1 MITARHDGR
10 EPAALL
16 VEFRDRLPK
25 GRVLDVAMGYG
36 RHALYLAAAG
46 WEVDAVERDP
56 EAVAACRA
64 EARRRGLSIN
74 VIEADL
80 DVYRPPASTYDLI
93 TCFYF
98 LDRALIPHIRDAL
111 KPGGVIIYE
120 TFSIEN
126 QRRFGAPRRTEFCLQ
141 PNELLT
147 LFEGFLIMDVREGMV
162 GGQYA
167 ASLVASKPGGDHG

>member
-1 MITARHDGR
+1 MTARHDGR

-25 GRVLDVAMGYG
+25 GKALDVAMGYG

-126 QRRFGAPRRTEFCLQ
+126 QRRFGGPRRTEFCLQ

-147 LFEGFLIMDVREGMV
+147 LFEGFLIMDAREGMV

-167 ASLVASKPGGDHG
+167 ASLVARKPGGDHG

>member
-1 MITARHDGR
+1 MTARHDGR

-25 GRVLDVAMGYG
+25 GRALDVAMGYG

-64 EARRRGLSIN
+64 DARRRGVSIN

-80 DVYRPPASTYDLI
+80 DVYRLPASTYDLI

-98 LDRALIPHIRDAL
+98 LDRALIPRIRDAL
-111 KPGGVIIYE
+111 KPGGVIVYE

-126 QRRFGAPRRTEFCLQ
+126 QRRFGTPRRVEFCLQ

-147 LFEGFLIMDVREGMV
+147 LFEGFLVMDAREGLV

-167 ASLVASKPGGDHG
+167 ASLVASKPVGDHG

>member
-1 MITARHDGR
+1 MTARHDGR

-25 GRVLDVAMGYG
+25 GKALDVAMGYG

-147 LFEGFLIMDVREGMV
+147 LFEGFLIMDAREGMV

-167 ASLVASKPGGDHG
+167 ASLVARKPGGDHG

>member
-1 MITARHDGR
+1 MTARHDGR

-25 GRVLDVAMGYG
+25 GRALDVAMGYG

-46 WEVDAVERDP
+46 WEVDGVERDA
-56 EAVAACRA
+56 EAIAACRE

-80 DVYRPPASTYDLI
+80 DVYRLPASTYDLV

-98 LDRALIPHIRDAL
+98 LDRALIPQIRDAL
-111 KPGGVIIYE
+111 KPGGVIVYE
-120 TFSIEN
+120 TFGIEN
-126 QRRFGAPRRTEFCLQ
+126 QRRFGTPRRAEFCLQ

-147 LFEGFLIMDVREGMV
+147 LFEGFLVMDVREGLV

-167 ASLVASKPGGDHG
+167 ASLVASKPVGDHG